1 MSLSAPREQ
10 ECGGKDDE
18 GIRSFSQSS
27 TLAFFLIWQIITIL
41 FLREVYRHVHLP
53 QIRRTSTDQRK
64 QYVHFG
70 DPINL
75 LDWLK
80 SIGDSKA

>member
-27 TLAFFLIWQIITIL
+27 TLAFF
-41 FLREVYRHVHLP
+41 F
-53 QIRRTSTDQRK
+53 
-64 QYVHFG
+64 
-70 DPINL
+70 NL
-75 LDWLK
+75 ADYHNTFPER
-80 SIGDSKA
+80 GV